1 MSKFFFSLLVSNTAP
16 EKMSHE
22 PLEAF
27 VDNDEGCFF
36 HPAILPLMPYLI
48 DEERKLLDADDLDFI
63 DEDAEPVGK
72 FLTTK
77 VPQIRPNYPI
87 RSITSLISMED
98 AILSS
103 RVPLGASKAAKKITI
118 YRVVKSSK
126 NEKSLSS
133 GPYCTVRSWINGRL
147 FLNGWEWPP
156 FPTVMKIMFV
166 SATIFKWPK
175 LYCMNNR
182 LLLTCNYMYSTV
194 FLLKNWKPNTKHSW
208 RIS

>member
-77 VPQIRPNYPI
+77 VPQIRPNCPI

-133 GPYCTVRSWINGRL
+133 GPYCMQNRSQNRPTDL
-147 FLNGWEWPP
+147 FWENR
-156 FPTVMKIMFV
+156 PTPQMF
-166 SATIFKWPK
+166 
-175 LYCMNNR
+175 R
-182 LLLTCNYMYSTV
+182 
-194 FLLKNWKPNTKHSW
+194 FLPNTGRMKTNEELC
-208 RIS
+208 

>member
-77 VPQIRPNYPI
+77 VPQIRPNCPI

-133 GPYCTVRSWINGRL
+133 GPYCSL
-147 FLNGWEWPP
+147 C
-156 FPTVMKIMFV
+156 
-166 SATIFKWPK
+166 S
-175 LYCMNNR
+175 
-182 LLLTCNYMYSTV
+182 
-194 FLLKNWKPNTKHSW
+194 
-208 RIS
+208 

>member
-77 VPQIRPNYPI
+77 VPQIRPNCPI

-118 YRVVKSSK
+118 YRVHPSPESK
-126 NEKSLSS
+126 KIPPHYGGLSDPVS
-133 GPYCTVRSWINGRL
+133 YFPLRTKAGNQGWFKVCFL
-147 FLNGWEWPP
+147 FSDS
-156 FPTVMKIMFV
+156 F
-166 SATIFKWPK
+166 IFKITPSSIK
-175 LYCMNNR
+175 SCSSRATR
-182 LLLTCNYMYSTV
+182 LITRRDLRHWTNVYFPFCRLNVS
-194 FLLKNWKPNTKHSW
+194 
-208 RIS
+208 

>member
-77 VPQIRPNYPI
+77 VPQIRPNCPI

-133 GPYCTVRSWINGRL
+133 GPYCKL
-147 FLNGWEWPP
+147 Q
-156 FPTVMKIMFV
+156 FV
-166 SATIFKWPK
+166 SLWILWEE
-175 LYCMNNR
+175 
-182 LLLTCNYMYSTV
+182 
-194 FLLKNWKPNTKHSW
+194 LKGP
-208 RIS
+208 RFFVG

>member
-77 VPQIRPNYPI
+77 VPQIRPNCPI

-103 RVPLGASKAAKKITI
+103 RVQRSTKA
-118 YRVVKSSK
+118 
-126 NEKSLSS
+126 
-133 GPYCTVRSWINGRL
+133 
-147 FLNGWEWPP
+147 
-156 FPTVMKIMFV
+156 
-166 SATIFKWPK
+166 
-175 LYCMNNR
+175 
-182 LLLTCNYMYSTV
+182 
-194 FLLKNWKPNTKHSW
+194 
-208 RIS
+208 

>member
-77 VPQIRPNYPI
+77 VPQIRPNCPI

-133 GPYCTVRSWINGRL
+133 GPYCTEYTRDPKVRKWLKKQTLIGSQECALAKNKKLTLPGLRTRSNGKRENKRLSNVLSLSW
-147 FLNGWEWPP
+147 
-156 FPTVMKIMFV
+156 
-166 SATIFKWPK
+166 
-175 LYCMNNR
+175 
-182 LLLTCNYMYSTV
+182 
-194 FLLKNWKPNTKHSW
+194 
-208 RIS
+208 

>member
-77 VPQIRPNYPI
+77 VPQIRPNCPI

-118 YRVVKSSK
+118 YQQGGGEEAGQAAVASMDVATLLR
-126 NEKSLSS
+126 NLS
-133 GPYCTVRSWINGRL
+133 GGNLAGAHV
-147 FLNGWEWPP
+147 
-156 FPTVMKIMFV
+156 
-166 SATIFKWPK
+166 TIGELHIHLGK
-175 LYCMNNR
+175 
-182 LLLTCNYMYSTV
+182 
-194 FLLKNWKPNTKHSW
+194 
-208 RIS
+208 

>member
-77 VPQIRPNYPI
+77 VPQIRPNCPI

-133 GPYCTVRSWINGRL
+133 GPYRFCNKSELEFRNDRMA
-147 FLNGWEWPP
+147 EWPAEWRKAR
-156 FPTVMKIMFV
+156 FSSIMV
-166 SATIFKWPK
+166 LS
-175 LYCMNNR
+175 
-182 LLLTCNYMYSTV
+182 
-194 FLLKNWKPNTKHSW
+194 
-208 RIS
+208 